1 MSKAIM
7 YACVYTDCEKT
18 SILFYT
24 ELLGYVLQED
34 VNFGT
39 EEHWWILRRVGQGDN
54 GLILIKI
61 TTDNH
66 HKNTLIINVHDC
78 ILEYCKIKEIHIK
91 NISEPSYSPLGLSFN
106 FYDPSGNKVV
116 VLEERK
122 YNDKN
127 I

>member
-1 MSKAIM
+1 M
-7 YACVYTDCEKT
+7 YACIYTDCEKT
-18 SILFYT
+18 SISFYT
-24 ELLGYVLQED
+24 QLLGYVLQED

-39 EEHWWILRRVGQGDN
+39 EEHWWILRKVDQAEA

-61 TTDNH
+61 ISNNH
-66 HKNTLIINVHDC
+66 NKNTLIINVHDC
-78 ILEYCKIKEIHIK
+78 ILEYCKVKEIQVK
-91 NISEPSYSPLGLSFN
+91 GLSEPSYSSLGLSFN

-127 I
+127 M